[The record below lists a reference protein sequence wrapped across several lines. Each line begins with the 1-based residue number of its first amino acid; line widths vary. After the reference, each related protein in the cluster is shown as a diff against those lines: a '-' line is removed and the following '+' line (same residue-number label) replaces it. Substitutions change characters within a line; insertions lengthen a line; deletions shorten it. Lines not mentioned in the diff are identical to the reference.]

1 MRSRLGRRGIG
12 RWYGGFP
19 ASAATFL
26 LAAGCALGAP
36 LALSAC
42 GGKEAPNGASEETSG
57 AEREIKGFEL
67 TETHE
72 GRRSW
77 VLHAETAWRFA
88 NFDEVKLKDPK
99 LEFYD
104 DQGKMTSTLT
114 ARRGTVDEKSGNMN
128 AEEAVLL
135 VTTDGDTL
143 ETDEMNYDRD
153 EDRITGPGHVRIRKP
168 DRVLTGVGFEAKPDL
183 SEYQVKQDVHVTI
196 IDRER
201 NVDSGP

>member
-1 MRSRLGRRGIG
+1 VRLGLGSRGFG
-12 RWYGGFP
+12 RWYGGAPVPVLAF
-19 ASAATFL
+19 A
-26 LAAGCALGAP
+26 LAAVLALGA
-36 LALSAC
+36 C
-42 GGKEAPNGASEETSG
+42 EGKEAPNVASEETSG
-57 AEREIKGFEL
+57 AQREIRGFEL

-88 NFDEVKLKDPK
+88 NLDEVKLKNPK

-104 DQGKMTSTLT
+104 DQGRVSSVLT
-114 ARRGTVDEKSGNMN
+114 ARNGTVDEKSGNMT
-128 AEEAVLL
+128 AREAVHL

-143 ETDEMNYDRD
+143 ETVEMNYSRD
-153 EDRITGPGHVRIRKP
+153 DDRITGPGPVRIRKP

-183 SEYQVKQDVHVTI
+183 SEYQVKKDVHVTI

-201 NVDSGP
+201 NVDTGS